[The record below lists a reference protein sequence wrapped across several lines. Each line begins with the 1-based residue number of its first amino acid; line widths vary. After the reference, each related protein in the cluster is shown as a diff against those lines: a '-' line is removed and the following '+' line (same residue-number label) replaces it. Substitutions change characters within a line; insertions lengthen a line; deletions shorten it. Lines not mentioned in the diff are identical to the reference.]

1 MGRMN
6 RLAPFPSTLLLLLLL
21 VAGLAA
27 ENRRPDPPQKPS
39 SANEP
44 ARKRPSDLL
53 RDRVSQLPPPPEGV
67 TDVFFDEFFRM
78 PVGPKGLETTE
89 KLAALDGKRVRI
101 LGHMVKQVQATPW
114 TLLLSPVPANVHER
128 DYGLAEDLPPNVVR
142 VLLPRNHKPK
152 TPYTPGLLLLTGR
165 LEVGDREE
173 PDGRHSIVRLHLDP
187 KQEAPPAPTQDAPS
201 PSLSASENLRR

>member
-1 MGRMN
+1 MN
-6 RLAPFPSTLLLLLLL
+6 RLAPFPSTLLLLLLV

-27 ENRRPDPPQKPS
+27 ENRRPDPPQKPD

-44 ARKRPSDLL
+44 ASKRPSDLL

-89 KLAALDGKRVRI
+89 KLASLDGKRVRI

-142 VLLPRNHKPK
+142 VLLPRSRQPK

-173 PDGRHSIVRLHLDP
+173 PDGRHSIVRLHLDTR
-187 KQEAPPAPTQDAPS
+187 QEAPATPIRDVPS